1 MTEPTNEPLTSA
13 TATGPETAT
22 PAGAETAEPGGA
34 GPRLTA
40 PAEAATTG
48 AATTEAGIVGPSTAK
63 AATAGAGT
71 DGPGTDGP
79 GDGVSAGPTIR
90 AATEPARRATG
101 RAVGTGA
108 GKARGPRSRRWLR
121 LVVPVVAAI
130 VLILLGIVV
139 YQVGQPGLSDA
150 DYLSPGSRADIGAA
164 ELAGRVREAGVT
176 IIPEHSTSDALVAA
190 YNGNA
195 TLLITTPQ
203 LVHPLYLRML
213 KVLPASTRVVI
224 VEPDA
229 AAVIDGRLP
238 FEALHRNYTAKAPE
252 PGCGYGPA
260 AQAGA
265 AAVGRSSYGEVDPT
279 LGRETQ
285 RCYGGSLVVY
295 QRESTTVTVVGAA
308 DPFRND
314 RIGERGNARLAT
326 GLLTGAPRLIW
337 LDLHHREPPPIVIDD
352 PALNGAPVAPASLR
366 PVQPSDPDERDF
378 PRERRTPIPRP
389 PVGGASIPA
398 GQDNDGGSP
407 PNPLWVAFPKWVY
420 PTTALLLVGVVLLTV
435 AGARR
440 LGAPVVEPLPV
451 VVRSSETATGRGRL
465 YQRARARPEAIQI
478 LREAALGRM
487 ARLLRLD
494 PDGDRTALVETVA
507 ARSGWPAAAVG
518 HTLFGPA
525 PANDADLVAAAA
537 TLDQLVS
544 AIATEQAAAPGEG
557 LVSAVATQQA
567 ASPGAGLPG
576 ANSTASNDQA
586 VTEGESR

>member
-1 MTEPTNEPLTSA
+1 M
-13 TATGPETAT
+13 
-22 PAGAETAEPGGA
+22 
-34 GPRLTA
+34 
-40 PAEAATTG
+40 
-48 AATTEAGIVGPSTAK
+48 
-63 AATAGAGT
+63 
-71 DGPGTDGP
+71 
-79 GDGVSAGPTIR
+79 
-90 AATEPARRATG
+90 
-101 RAVGTGA
+101 
-108 GKARGPRSRRWLR
+108 
-121 LVVPVVAAI
+121 
-130 VLILLGIVV
+130 LILLGIAV
-139 YQVGQPGLSDA
+139 YKVGQPGLTDD

-176 IIPEHSTSDALVAA
+176 IIPERSSSDALVAA
-190 YNGNA
+190 FNGNA

-203 LVHPLYLRML
+203 LMHPLYLRML

-229 AAVIDGRLP
+229 NAVIEGMLP
-238 FEALHRNYTAKAPE
+238 FQALHRNYAAKAPE

-265 AAVGRSSYGEVDPT
+265 AGVGRTLYGELDPM

-295 QRESTTVTVVGAA
+295 QREATTVTVVGAA

-326 GLLTGAPRLIW
+326 GLLTGAPRLVW

-366 PVQPSDPDERDF
+366 PVQPGDPTERDF
-378 PRERRTPIPRP
+378 PRERRTPIKRP
-389 PVGGASIPA
+389 PVVGTPSFQAAQHDS
-398 GQDNDGGSP
+398 DDP

-420 PTTALLLVGVVLLTV
+420 PTTALLIVGVALLAV
-435 AGARR
+435 AAARR

-451 VVRSSETATGRGRL
+451 VVRSSETAAGRGRL

-478 LREAALGRM
+478 LREAALGRLG
-487 ARLLRLD
+487 RLLRLD
-494 PDGDRTALVETVA
+494 PDGDRAALVETVA

-525 PANDADLVAAAA
+525 PENDADLVAAAA
-537 TLDQLVS
+537 ALDQLVS
-544 AIATEQAAAPGEG
+544 AVTTEQAAAPGEG
-557 LVSAVATQQA
+557 
-567 ASPGAGLPG
+567 SPGPA
-576 ANSTASNDQA
+576 STASSDQA